1 MAVQTVSAQV
11 RELERSLGNA
21 LLKHAGRGLLL
32 TEGVTYQSLLDD
44 AKTEMACRYLKN
56 TALPMSAIAERLGF
70 ADDTNF
76 SRSFRRWRQCTPM
89 QYRKMS

>member
-1 MAVQTVSAQV
+1 MGGGAA
-11 RELERSLGNA
+11 
-21 LLKHAGRGLLL
+21 
-32 TEGVTYQSLLDD
+32 EGVTYQSLLDD
-44 AKTEMACRYLKN
+44 AKTEMACWYLKN

-76 SRSFRRWRQCTPM
+76 SRSFRRWRQCSPM